1 MFERIK
7 EFLKEVRGEIK
18 KITFPTREETISSS
32 VVVVAVVVVVSVFL
46 SLVDFGL
53 TKIIK
58 SVIK

>member
-32 VVVVAVVVVVSVFL
+32 VVVVAVVIVVSVFL